1 MLNIALFGAP
11 GAGKGTQ
18 SEKLIKDHNLAY
30 IATGDILRRE
40 IQEGSDLGRKA
51 KSIIDEGGL
60 VSDEIIVQIIEKNIT
75 TNTDVNGFLFDGFP
89 RTYVQAYILEGLLL
103 KLNTE
108 LTCMLSLEIT
118 EEEAIERLLERAK
131 TSGRSDDNLKV
142 IKNRLK
148 EYRNKTL
155 PVANFYKDK
164 NIFMPI
170 NGMGTIKD
178 VYGRL
183 NDAIEHTLKKALL
196 NVVIF
201 GHPGAGKGTQA
212 QMLAKKYNLTYI
224 STGDMLRQEIN
235 KGTDLGKKAA
245 AYLKTG
251 AIVPDEIVIRIL
263 ETKIKKNQK
272 SKGYLFNGF
281 PRTMVQAYILEGLLL
296 KLNSSISCMI
306 EIKVPML
313 ELFRRLSSRA
323 KTESKKSYDTET
335 EAIVKRLEDYENITV
350 PVADYYRSQ
359 GRVFTVDGMGN
370 KDEIFLRL
378 SEHIESAF
386 KRAR

>member
-40 IQEGSDLGRKA
+40 ILEGSDLGKKA

-75 TNTDVNGFLFDGFP
+75 TNTEVNGFLFDGFP

-108 LTCMLSLEIT
+108 LTCMLSLDIT
-118 EEEAIERLLERAK
+118 EEEAIDRLLNRAK

-164 NIFMPI
+164 NIFMSI
-170 NGMGTIKD
+170 NGMGSVKE
-178 VYGRL
+178 VYNRL
-183 NDAIEHTLKKALL
+183 NDAIELTLKKALL

-212 QMLAKKYNLTYI
+212 EMLAEKYNLIYI
-224 STGDMLRQEIN
+224 STGDLLRTEIG
-235 KGTDLGKKAA
+235 KKTELGKKASE
-245 AYLKTG
+245 YLKTG
-251 AIVPDEIVIRIL
+251 SIVPDEIVIRLL
-263 ETKIKKNQK
+263 ENKIKKNPK
-272 SKGYLFNGF
+272 ANGYLFNGF

-306 EIKVPML
+306 EIRVPML
-313 ELFRRLSSRA
+313 ELFRRLSHRA
-323 KTESKKSYDTET
+323 KTDSKKTYDNET

-350 PVADYYRSQ
+350 PVAEYYRSQ
-359 GRVFTVDGMGN
+359 NKVYTVDGIGN
-370 KDEIFLRL
+370 KEDIFTRL
-378 SEHIESAF
+378 SAHIEAAF